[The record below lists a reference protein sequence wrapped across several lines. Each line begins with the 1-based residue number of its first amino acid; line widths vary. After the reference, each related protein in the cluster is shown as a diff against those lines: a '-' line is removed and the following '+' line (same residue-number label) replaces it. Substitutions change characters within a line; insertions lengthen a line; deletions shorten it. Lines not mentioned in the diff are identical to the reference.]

1 MTRFPAKAMLLAAG
15 LGERLRPL
23 TLTTPKPLIDVAGH
37 KLIEYNLNLL
47 KKFGTREILINL
59 HHLAEKIKE
68 SLGDGKKYGVKL
80 HYHFE
85 PEILGTGGGIK
96 AAEGFFGNQPF
107 FVMNADVLIDL
118 NLQEIWAQHQ
128 QSRALATLVV
138 NPTERK
144 DVKRLVYLNSQNQI
158 LSISEN
164 PPTGATQG
172 YVFTGVQILGSEVLK
187 ELPVHQKSCIVTQAY
202 LPLLQKNEK
211 LNGFICETYFR
222 DLGTPERY
230 AEVKKEFAHAWPYT
244 NLKTED
250 FSSSS
255 I

>member
-1 MTRFPAKAMLLAAG
+1 MNPFPSKAMLLAAG
-15 LGERLRPL
+15 FGERLRPL
-23 TLTTPKPLIDVAGH
+23 TLTTPKPLIEVAGH
-37 KLIEYNLNLL
+37 RLIEYNLRLL
-47 KKFGTREILINL
+47 KKFGAQEILINL

-68 SLGDGKKYGVKL
+68 TLGNGKKYGVKL

-96 AAEGFFGNQPF
+96 AVESFFGDRPF

-118 NLQEIWAQHQ
+118 NLQEIWKQHQ
-128 QSRALATLVV
+128 QSGALATLVV
-138 NPTERK
+138 SPAERK
-144 DVKRLVYLNSQNQI
+144 DVKRLVYLNPKNQI
-158 LSISEN
+158 LSITDT
-164 PPTGATQG
+164 PPAPGIHG
-172 YVFTGVQILGSEVLK
+172 YIFTGVQVIEPKVLE
-187 ELPVHQKSCIVTQAY
+187 ELPAQKKSCIVSNAY

-211 LNGFICETYFR
+211 LNGFICKAYFR

-230 AEVKKEFAHAWPYT
+230 AEVQKEFAKAWPYT